1 MFRVVI
7 ILIVFNFSVSAFG
20 QLDNKFKN
28 QIKLTPPKMIEYL
41 NQGIELNYERSHAT
55 KFASELSA
63 AYIVNIITS
72 GNFTGFRIGVEEK
85 RFLSWRKKTRSY
97 FSTQLVYNNSSLKE
111 LEYLGSD
118 TTTNRS
124 NIPPYK
130 IVKKTAAFNLKLG
143 FEYMHKHF
151 VFEYFFGF
159 GIKYREVKHI
169 DRKYPYPKRAIAD
182 FFYEAKAEGTSWVI
196 NLPTSFKIGYIF

>member
-63 AYIVNIITS
+63 AI
-72 GNFTGFRIGVEEK
+72 
-85 RFLSWRKKTRSY
+85 LSIS
-97 FSTQLVYNNSSLKE
+97 
-111 LEYLGSD
+111 
-118 TTTNRS
+118 
-124 NIPPYK
+124 
-130 IVKKTAAFNLKLG
+130 
-143 FEYMHKHF
+143 
-151 VFEYFFGF
+151 
-159 GIKYREVKHI
+159 
-169 DRKYPYPKRAIAD
+169 
-182 FFYEAKAEGTSWVI
+182 
-196 NLPTSFKIGYIF
+196 